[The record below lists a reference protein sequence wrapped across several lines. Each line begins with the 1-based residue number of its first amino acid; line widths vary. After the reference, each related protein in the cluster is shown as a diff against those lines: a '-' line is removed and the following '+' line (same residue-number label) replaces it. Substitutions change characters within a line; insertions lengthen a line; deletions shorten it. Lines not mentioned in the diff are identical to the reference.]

1 MWIFIR
7 PAQCLQPRR
16 AWAWRRIHRDLERLV
31 ALHDASAI
39 AAVIVEPVACSM
51 ASLLRVICSG
61 SPRSAPRVPNGVDW
75 KHVSY

>member
-51 ASLLRVICSG
+51 GIPPKGYLQRFAAICAKS
-61 SPRSAPRVPNGVDW
+61 SKW
-75 KHVSY
+75 C